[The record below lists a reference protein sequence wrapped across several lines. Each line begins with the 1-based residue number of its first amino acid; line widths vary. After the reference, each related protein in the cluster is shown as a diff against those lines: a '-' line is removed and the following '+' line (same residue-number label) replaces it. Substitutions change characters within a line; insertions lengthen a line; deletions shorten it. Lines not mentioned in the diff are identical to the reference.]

1 MDFDGRRLTHLLE
14 GKVIGKRVH
23 FLQEVDSTNNR
34 AAELARGGS
43 EEGEVVVAERQVK
56 GKGRLNR
63 VWQSPT
69 GVNLYTTIILR
80 PSISPAVSPQIT
92 LTAGVAVAETL
103 SLYCG
108 KDVTLKWPNDV
119 QVRGKKICG
128 ILTEMRLSGTEI
140 DFVVV
145 GIGININIRREDFDE
160 AFRDEATSLREE
172 LGREVSRA
180 DIAVQLFSHFEKW
193 YHIFIREGFPPV
205 REAWLGFAGIL
216 GREIRVVSGSRE
228 DRGRV
233 LGMDDQGALL
243 IGNDNNETKRVIA
256 GDVFLMEE

>member
-1 MDFDGRRLTHLLE
+1 MDFDGRHFRHLLE
-14 GKVIGKRVH
+14 GRVIGKRVH
-23 FLQEVDSTNNR
+23 FLKEVDSTNNR

-43 EEGEVVVAERQVK
+43 EEGEVVIAERQVK
-56 GKGRLNR
+56 GKGRLSR
-63 VWQSPT
+63 VWQSPL

-103 SLYCG
+103 SFYCG

-128 ILTEMRLSGTEI
+128 ILAEMRLRGTDI

-145 GIGININIRREDFDE
+145 GIGININIRRDDFD
-160 AFRDEATSLREE
+160 ASFRDEATSLREE
-172 LGREVSRA
+172 LGHDVSRR
-180 DIAVQLFSHFEKW
+180 DVAVRLFNCFEKW
-193 YHIFIREGFPPV
+193 YDRFIREGFPPV
-205 REAWLGFAGIL
+205 REAWIAFAGIL
-216 GREIRVVSGSRE
+216 GREIRVVSGNQI

-233 LGMDDQGALL
+233 LGIDDQGALL
-243 IGNDNNETKRVIA
+243 IGNDNDETKRVIA
-256 GDVFLMEE
+256 GDVFLREE